1 VAEETENTEEEKK
14 EEKKSNPM
22 MIIIGGVLVLLLVI
36 GGVLAFL
43 LSGGEE
49 EEMAKNGPTA
59 SAGASGGEAEERPS
73 TFNSPRRKSSL
84 EVGPMY
90 EMDQFIVNLM
100 SDGGRRYLKIKVNL
114 ELEDEAMVE
123 EITSKLPV
131 LRDTIIRIAS
141 SKSLEEIST
150 QKGKDGLKDQIV
162 NEINAN
168 MKDGKINNIYFTDFV
183 VQ

>member
-14 EEKKSNPM
+14 EEEKKGSNPM
-22 MIIIGGVLVLLLVI
+22 MIIIGGVLVLLLVV

-59 SAGASGGEAEERPS
+59 NVESGEAEEKPT
-73 TFNSPRRKSSL
+73 TFNSPRRKTSL

-90 EMDQFIVNLM
+90 EMEQFIVNLM

-114 ELEDEAMVE
+114 ELEDEGMIE